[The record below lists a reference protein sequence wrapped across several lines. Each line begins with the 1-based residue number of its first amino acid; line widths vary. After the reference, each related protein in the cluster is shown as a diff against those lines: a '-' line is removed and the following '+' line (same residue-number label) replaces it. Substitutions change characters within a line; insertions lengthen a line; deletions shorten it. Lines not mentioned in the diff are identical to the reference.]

1 MFACSPMAIKTAE
14 DIVTGEISVV
24 EQAVKD
30 MTGVQKPKVDFVIKK
45 F

>member
-1 MFACSPMAIKTAE
+1 MAIKTAE

-24 EQAVKD
+24 EQAIQD
-30 MTGVQKPKVDFVIKK
+30 LTNIQPSSVDLIHKK